1 VTDRARKIRSY
12 LENLS
17 AFEDEIYLPP
27 APVPEP
33 HQLRILSGSVDP
45 LPESLDSFD
54 QNICTCVKCP
64 LGNTRTK
71 FVFGDGNPQARIV
84 FVGEA
89 PGHEEDLTG
98 IPFVGRAGKLLDE
111 MLGEV
116 GLDRRHVYI
125 CNTLKCRPPNNRDPE
140 PSEKTACRPYLRTQL
155 SLISPDIIVCLGHH
169 AASELL
175 GTDEAMGRLRGR
187 VISWEGMNALVTYH
201 PAYYLRNMTQRVY
214 GEADF
219 KLLRKLFDELPPRL

>member
-27 APVPEP
+27 HSDPEP
-33 HQLRILSGSVDP
+33 RQSRILSGSVDP
-45 LPESLDSFD
+45 LPEDLENFR
-54 QNICTCVKCP
+54 QQICTCVKCP
-64 LGNTRTK
+64 LGNTRAK
-71 FVFGDGNPQARIV
+71 FVFGDGNPQARVV

-111 MLGEV
+111 LLSEV

-140 PSEKTACRPYLRTQL
+140 PSEKAACRPFVLATM
-155 SLISPDIIVCLGHH
+155 P
-169 AASELL
+169 
-175 GTDEAMGRLRGR
+175 
-187 VISWEGMNALVTYH
+187 
-201 PAYYLRNMTQRVY
+201 LRNCWARMNRWA
-214 GEADF
+214 GFADA
-219 KLLRKLFDELPPRL
+219 